1 MVLGLIGRG
10 SPSFLVEGK
19 VRKLDRSMELGLEL
33 ELSVELSAQRPQ

>member
-1 MVLGLIGRG
+1 MVLGLVGRG

-19 VRKLDRSMELGLEL
+19 VRKLDRSTELELEL

>member
-1 MVLGLIGRG
+1 MVLGLVGRD

-19 VRKLDRSMELGLEL
+19 VRKLDRSMELELSL

>member
-1 MVLGLIGRG
+1 MVLGLVGRG

-19 VRKLDRSMELGLEL
+19 VRKLDRSMELELEL